1 MLRSFLSAR
10 KKVLADFLIHLTEI
24 CMNIYF
30 TIEEDGLRCGELKSV
45 NEIQVVEQKQGFF
58 CHSNV
63 CFRYKAAIENNCSII
78 SAV

>member
-10 KKVLADFLIHLTEI
+10 KEVLADFLIHLTEI

-30 TIEEDGLRCGELKSV
+30 TIEEVGLELESV

>member
-30 TIEEDGLRCGELKSV
+30 TIEEVGLELESV